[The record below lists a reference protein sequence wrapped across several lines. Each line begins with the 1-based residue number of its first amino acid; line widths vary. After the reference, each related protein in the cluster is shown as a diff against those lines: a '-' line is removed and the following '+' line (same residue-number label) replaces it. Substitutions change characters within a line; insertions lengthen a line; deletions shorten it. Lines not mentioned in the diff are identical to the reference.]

1 MIELKLNIE
10 QINLLIFAL
19 ENAPL
24 QMTKSVPLRDLIV
37 NTSNEQINP
46 KVNE

>member
-1 MIELKLNIE
+1 MIELKLNVE

-24 QMTKSVPLRDLIV
+24 QMIKSLPLRDLIV

-46 KVNE
+46 KGSE